1 MMDWL
6 TGTPYV
12 LLTFIILLSIGLYA
26 LITGKTVLRL
36 IFGVELLFSSA
47 NILLLALAALR
58 MESSGLQDALPQ
70 IFSIF
75 ILVVSFVLFAIGLII
90 ERRLR
95 QTGATVLIDFNF
107 ELEEEQEPQDE
118 EKDFIGEPEIFSR
131 ESSLQKGG
139 TK

>member
-1 MMDWL
+1 MDWL
-6 TGTPYV
+6 SSTPYV
-12 LLTFIILLSIGLYA
+12 LLTFIILLCIGLYA
-26 LITGKTVLRL
+26 LITGKTVLRV

-58 MESSGLQDALPQ
+58 MELSGLQDVLPQ
-70 IFSIF
+70 VFSIF
-75 ILVVSFVLFAIGLII
+75 ILVVNFVLFVVGLTI

-95 QTGATVLIDFNF
+95 QAGAAVLIDFNF
-107 ELEEEQEPQDE
+107 ELEEEFELQEEP

-131 ESSLQKGG
+131 DSSSQKGG